1 MRLDLLRSSYL
12 QADETI
18 VPVQMHDKRG
28 ADHQAYLW
36 QYGKPGGETVFDF
49 QLGRGR
55 EGPRKFLGAWEGI
68 LQTDGYQA
76 YDGVGGPK
84 LVHVGCWAHAR
95 RKFVDAVKV
104 NRDDAA
110 AVQMVM
116 RMDGLFLVDRDARQK
131 QMTVEERLASRRQHA
146 RGVGRRDPAG
156 MCEAVG
162 RVCCRRAPSGKAV
175 GYTLNMWPKLRRV
188 FDYAE
193 VELSN
198 NLAENSMRPI
208 ALGRKNWLHVGS
220 AKAGPKVAAILSVV
234 ESCRRLRV
242 SVREYLLDVLPGLD
256 GRKLS
261 EIARLTPANWS
272 AGRA

>member
-1 MRLDLLRSSYL
+1 
-12 QADETI
+12 
-18 VPVQMHDKRG
+18 
-28 ADHQAYLW
+28 
-36 QYGKPGGETVFDF
+36 
-49 QLGRGR
+49 
-55 EGPRKFLGAWEGI
+55 
-68 LQTDGYQA
+68 
-76 YDGVGGPK
+76 
-84 LVHVGCWAHAR
+84 VGCWAHAR

-104 NRDDAA
+104 NPDDAA

-131 QMTVEERLASRRQHA
+131 QMTTEERLASRRQHA
-146 RGVGRRDPAG
+146 EEWAEEIRLECVKLRSSVLPKSALGQAI
-156 MCEAVG
+156 
-162 RVCCRRAPSGKAV
+162 

-242 SVREYLLDVLPGLD
+242 PVREYLLDVLPGLD
-256 GRKLS
+256 ARKLS